1 MDTITKGYLGQLLF
15 EQEMIKR
22 GWELYRPLLEN
33 GKVDSIAIK
42 DNKLLRFQIKI
53 ISYEKDG
60 SKKLYVR
67 KVSHNMGNYK
77 YKYYTDEDIDFFIGC
92 DINTN
97 NVYIIPISFSSKYK
111 NCISL
116 NTLEPYKNNFDQLEK

>member
-1 MDTITKGYLGQLLF
+1 MDTITKDYLGQLLF

-42 DNKLLRFQIKI
+42 DNKFLRFQIKI

-60 SKKLYVR
+60 NKRLYVR

-77 YKYYTDEDIDFFIGC
+77 YKYYTEDDIDFFIGC
-92 DINTN
+92 DIHTN
-97 NVYIIPISFSSKYK
+97 DVYVIPISFSSKYK
-111 NCISL
+111 NSIALS
-116 NTLEPYKNNFDQLEK
+116 TLEPYKNNFDLLQ